1 MRFGYISSVTNKF
14 LIGKL
19 KVCMNAF
26 RALIIS
32 LTRLVTVN
40 SKGEKLF
47 LHIHTHKQELP
58 RKQIMPNSEFLEK
71 RQSGDSWMIEI
82 R

>member
-1 MRFGYISSVTNKF
+1 MRFGYISSVTNKL

-26 RALIIS
+26 TALIIS
-32 LTRLVTVN
+32 LTRLVTEN

-47 LHIHTHKQELP
+47 LHIHKQEHP
-58 RKQIMPNSEFLEK
+58 RKQILPNSEFLKK
-71 RQSGDSWMIEI
+71 RQSGDSWMIKI